1 MLEEMDVVY
10 ICRSGP
16 NEELRYS
23 IRSVE
28 KHMPHKNIW
37 VIGQKPEWYQGNF
50 IEVENYKAKYLNAR
64 ANLKTL
70 VDSDYITDDFILMND
85 DFFIMRKI
93 ETISYFYHGTLEERA
108 EANEQLTSTGSYT
121 RMLNRTNSQ
130 LLKMGIEKP
139 LNYELHIPMVMNR
152 QKLKKIIKYEDCL
165 WRSMY
170 GNVYAVGGIEREDV
184 KVYPPNTRNPRSYEW
199 RGKRFPY
206 LSTQDASFPEIHRER
221 LSRLFK
227 HSSSIEDEDED

>member
-1 MLEEMDVVY
+1 MLENMDVVY

-28 KHMPHKNIW
+28 KHMPHRSIW

-64 ANLKTL
+64 ANLKAL
-70 VDSDYITDDFILMND
+70 VNSKDISEDFILMND

-93 ETISYFYHGTLEERA
+93 EAVSYFYHGTLDERA

-121 RMLNRTNSQ
+121 RLLQRTNDQ
-130 LLKMGIEKP
+130 LVKMGVKSP
-139 LNYELHIPMVMNR
+139 LNYELHIPMRIN
-152 QKLKKIIKYEDCL
+152 KEKFKKILKYEDCL
-165 WRSMY
+165 WRSLY
-170 GNVYAVGGIEREDV
+170 GNIYAVGGIEKEDV
-184 KVYPPNTRNPRSYEW
+184 KVYPPGPRTPKSYEW

-206 LSTQDASFPEIHRER
+206 LSTQDASFPLVHRER

-227 HSSSIEDEDED
+227 HPSSLEDEDED